1 MGHTE
6 MSLAV
11 VGLNQSQ
18 IETATKRLASGDWSG
33 FPPEFQAGF
42 KFTRKQAKHPA
53 SLTAADY
60 AELERDLGKDKAW
73 QLIWWASRC
82 HYMTRFADAF
92 QMPLERDNVFLDP
105 LGKGPMR

>member
-1 MGHTE
+1 

-18 IETATKRLASGDWSG
+18 IELATKRLASGDWSG
-33 FPPEFQAGF
+33 FPPEFQASF
-42 KFTRKQAKHPA
+42 TFTRKQAKSPA
-53 SLTAADY
+53 TLMPADF
-60 AELERDLGKDKAW
+60 ADLEKALGKEKAW
-73 QLIWWASRC
+73 QVIWWASRC

-105 LGKGPMR
+105 LGTGVKR

>member
-6 MSLAV
+6 MGLAV
-11 VGLNQSQ
+11 AGLTPGQ

-33 FPPEFQAGF
+33 FPPEYRAGF
-42 KFTRKQAKHPA
+42 RFARKQAKNPS

-60 AELERDLGKDKAW
+60 EELERDCGKEKAW
-73 QLIWWASRC
+73 QIIWWASRC

-92 QMPLERDNVFLDP
+92 QMPLERDNVFQDP
-105 LGKGPMR
+105 LGTSPMR

>member
-6 MSLAV
+6 MGLAV
-11 VGLNQSQ
+11 VGLTQEQ
-18 IETATKRLASGDWSG
+18 IEVATKRLATGDWSG
-33 FPPEFQAGF
+33 FPPEYAAAF
-42 KFTRKQAKHPA
+42 KFTRKQAKAPA
-53 SLTAADY
+53 SLTAADF
-60 AELERDLGKDKAW
+60 AELERACGKEKAW
-73 QLIWWASRC
+73 QVVWWAARC

>member
-18 IETATKRLASGDWSG
+18 IERATQRLAWSG
-33 FPPEFQAGF
+33 FPLEFQAAF
-42 KFTRKQAKHPA
+42 RFTRKQAKNPA
-53 SLTAADY
+53 SLTDADY
-60 AELERDLGKDKAW
+60 ADLQKEMGKDKAW
-73 QLIWWASRC
+73 QVIWWASRC

-105 LGKGPMR
+105 LGKGPKR